1 MFLVMYCECFLGQLW
16 GVMICGD
23 YIKFIYSCDKIYE
36 IYRYVYD
43 NYYLNFGDINVYKYC
58 VFLFLFMLIF
68 IFYLFVIIE
77 EYVMS
82 FVYLYLFI
90 LICECLK

>member
-16 GVMICGD
+16 GVMKCGD

-36 IYRYVYD
+36 IYRYVYN

-68 IFYLFVIIE
+68 IFF
-77 EYVMS
+77 
-82 FVYLYLFI
+82 LFI
-90 LICECLK
+90 CNNRRVCYEFFVFVLDYINM